1 MKVVKL
7 KFSENCSN
15 KFSFEQSVY
24 KEFHD
29 MAEAIF
35 VDDKYFH
42 QIFIFFFSMY
52 SVKATILAAVFFQ
65 NIKQK
70 VNALIL

>member
-1 MKVVKL
+1 
-7 KFSENCSN
+7 
-15 KFSFEQSVY
+15 
-24 KEFHD
+24 

-65 NIKQK
+65 NIKQN